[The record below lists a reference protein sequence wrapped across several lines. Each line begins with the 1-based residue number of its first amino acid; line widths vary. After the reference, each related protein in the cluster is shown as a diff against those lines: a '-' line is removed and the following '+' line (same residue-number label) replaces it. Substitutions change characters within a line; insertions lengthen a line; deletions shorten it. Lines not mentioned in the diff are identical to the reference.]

1 MTQEDIVCER
11 SEGDLSHSYW
21 MLQYWISGPFRTAS
35 RRVAGLQGGAPVVI
49 SWFILH
55 CSV

>member
-55 CSV
+55 CSI